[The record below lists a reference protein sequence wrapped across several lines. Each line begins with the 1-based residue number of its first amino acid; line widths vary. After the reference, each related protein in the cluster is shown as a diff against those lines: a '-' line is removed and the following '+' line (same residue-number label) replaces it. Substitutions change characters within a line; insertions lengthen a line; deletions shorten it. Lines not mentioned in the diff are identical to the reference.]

1 MKRMKFVALAIAML
15 MLLSACNAVNVTE
28 VAAIG
33 DTMMEKPEFMYYLQS
48 GKSAAMQEAQ
58 NQGLTIATDEDWK
71 NVMIEDKTAAQYA
84 KDKALESVK
93 TIMVLEAKGK
103 EAGYTLTDADK
114 QEITSQKDQLI
125 QQLGGRY
132 GYEQN
137 LEEMG
142 ISVEALDG
150 IIERSVYAN
159 AYMTKYSEE
168 NKALEPTEDE
178 IQAKY
183 KDEYVYV
190 RHILISNQ
198 PPAEE
203 TPENVEMPEEEGPL
217 TEEVPVEEAPVEGDV
232 VEEAPAEEAPAEEPV
247 DYDAQAKAEAE
258 AILAELAAGGDFVA
272 LMNEH
277 SDDGRNEDGT
287 LSSDGYVMT
296 DNGQM
301 VPEFEEAA
309 MKLEVGAYTTD
320 LVATDYGYHIIMRYE
335 LPTEGT
341 QYDTAISTITSEM
354 TSDKLEDQVNTWAEE
369 LGFTVNQKYFDKL
382 KIKED

>member
-93 TIMVLEAKGK
+93 SIMVLEAKGK

-258 AILAELAAGGDFVA
+258 AILAELAAGGDFIA

-309 MKLEVGAYTTD
+309 MKLEVGAYTTE

>member
-258 AILAELAAGGDFVA
+258 AILAELAAGGDFIA

-309 MKLEVGAYTTD
+309 MKLEVGAYTTE